1 MNHYQTTHSAHSA
14 HNGKYYHYET
24 GVITGRHR
32 DMKAIIADEAGFDG
46 MGVQTHVGGLDD
58 AWCVINLFDGLHRY
72 IDSVAINGAMDE
84 DHAVSLALGQFAD
97 LEPSYA
103 TVVANDKDGF
113 DGMMWRSTA
122 IHRVLSDDRQNTH
135 YLPIINQKQL
145 LEAQNR
151 TTAETAMWDGVN
163 VVSHGG
169 SVSHLF
175 LDIQKHDTY
184 HELTTPYDLKADLE
198 GASEI
203 AFDAVVTT
211 YNRLDTFKDRLFA
224 AMAKIP
230 QDNLKISNVTQGKMV
245 KRLGAAQLPI
255 VFELSDG
262 QSMTIWF
269 HNPDATPD
277 KVSGNDTIV
286 SWKWLLNSRDVTAAV
301 SPAQGENLNFGTL
314 AKRMMMLA
322 AKNSKRF
329 AAAQKRKGENQAKL
343 QTAQDAVD
351 SKLAMLADLDAQIE
365 QLQQAID
372 EATRLSINATPT
384 PKEVLVDVDNE
395 VVGADGTPDERLNA
409 KVENPVIHN
418 PQEAVGQDEP
428 DDEPVVLTGDEFGEF
443 DLSNASDIKALR
455 EAAIAHLEAMRDEW
469 VDVPALKIKEQD
481 VKVQLRQRGIEHIRA
496 YSPNPEKLLLLKNI
510 KQLLKTSKYL
520 YTNNN
525 AKTVKKPNVALY
537 HYLIN
542 QFVWQGNKTTCVI
555 VIEKDDKGLL
565 HYDVVMGKYAQKH
578 FDIVKEKM
586 VGYYTP
592 ENNLGNSQ
600 PSDDNSTAMDS
611 ISQDNNNLDQEKAEL
626 LLATSQGLFGF
637 DGYSTDFDN
646 ESQDDF
652 DGLCDDGSNANQA
665 RPFNGLDMKNAEWV
679 SANKS
684 DLIQHWLND
693 NVNFAPCQ
701 DIILDNLD
709 DDVML
714 DSLKSGYVLN
724 LFIFDKDGNEIK
736 DEPTDNQETT
746 TDNQAGEPQILGA
759 TLEWTEAN
767 FDENLKFDSLEAL
780 QAWFNKTYTKE
791 FFKED
796 GSPYFKNKLTIDFN
810 SDDSVT
816 MRIDVN
822 SRTNDLKGDYNPL
835 KFSLAEWLE
844 ANYQS
849 FSKRGLVK
857 ANQGINTEQTD
868 PNLSYLSDMAN
879 GKIPLSVENMQE
891 HIGKIKEIAIALDGK
906 HDDLLNQAIEVYQQF
921 ALSVKVQ

>member
-1 MNHYQTTHSAHSA
+1 MNHYQTTHAAHSA

-32 DMKAIIADEAGFDG
+32 DMKAVIADEAGFDG

-58 AWCVINLFDGLHRY
+58 AWCVINLFDDLHRY

-418 PQEAVGQDEP
+418 PQEAAGQDEP

-443 DLSNASDIKALR
+443 DLTSDEGKKQARSKAVEVLSELKKSKSSVFCKALN
-455 EAAIAHLEAMRDEW
+455 ANVFFDTKGIKKMQSFSADPIKLQALFAIKDLIKQSRLVARDKPSYDANER
-469 VDVPALKIKEQD
+469 K
-481 VKVQLRQRGIEHIRA
+481 RGIV
-496 YSPNPEKLLLLKNI
+496 YSV
-510 KQLLKTSKYL
+510 LKTPLAVDGNEYGARLVVRKIDDENYQYDLQIKDS
-520 YTNNN
+520 
-525 AKTVKKPNVALY
+525 ANV
-537 HYLIN
+537 I
-542 QFVWQGNKTTCVI
+542 
-555 VIEKDDKGLL
+555 
-565 HYDVVMGKYAQKH
+565 
-578 FDIVKEKM
+578 FD
-586 VGYYTP
+586 
-592 ENNLGNSQ
+592 
-600 PSDDNSTAMDS
+600 
-611 ISQDNNNLDQEKAEL
+611 
-626 LLATSQGLFGF
+626 
-637 DGYSTDFDN
+637 
-646 ESQDDF
+646 
-652 DGLCDDGSNANQA
+652 
-665 RPFNGLDMKNAEWV
+665 GLDMKNAEWV

-709 DDVML
+709 DDTML

-724 LFIFDKDGNEIK
+724 LFIFDENGNEIK

-759 TLEWTEAN
+759 TLEWTEAS

-780 QAWFNKTYTKE
+780 QAWFNKTYTKQ
-791 FFKED
+791 FFEED
-796 GSPYFKNKLTIDFN
+796 SSTYFKNKLTIDFN

-822 SRTNDLKGDYNPL
+822 GRTNDLKGDYNPL

-857 ANQGINTEQTD
+857 ATQGINTEQTD
-868 PNLSYLSDMAN
+868 PNLAYLTDMAN
-879 GKIPLSVENMQE
+879 GKIELTVQNMQE
-891 HIGKIKEIAIALDGK
+891 HISKLKQIAIALDGK

>member
-1 MNHYQTTHSAHSA
+1 MNHYQTTHAAHTA
-14 HNGKYYHYET
+14 HNGKYHRYEL
-24 GVITGRHR
+24 GIIAGRHR
-32 DMKAIIADEAGFDG
+32 DMKAVIADEAGFDG
-46 MGVQTHVGGLDD
+46 MGVQTYVGGLDD
-58 AWCVINLFDGLHRY
+58 AWCVINLFDSLNRY
-72 IDSVAINGAMDE
+72 IDSVAINGAMDA

-103 TVVANDKDGF
+103 TVVANDKYGF
-113 DGMMWRSTA
+113 DGMMWHSTA
-122 IHRVLSDDRQNTH
+122 IHRVLSDDRQNAH

-151 TTAETAMWDGVN
+151 TTAEVAMWDGVN

-175 LDIQKHDTY
+175 LDIQKHDAY

-198 GASEI
+198 GVSEI

-211 YNRLDTFKDRLFA
+211 YNRLDAFKDRLFA

-269 HNPDATPD
+269 HNPDATPQ

-301 SPAQGENLNFGTL
+301 SPAQGENLNFATL
-314 AKRMMMLA
+314 ARRMMVLA

-343 QTAQDAVD
+343 QSAQDEVNA
-351 SKLAMLADLDAQIE
+351 KLERVAELDAQI
-365 QLQQAID
+365 QSLQQAID

-395 VVGADGTPDERLNA
+395 VIGATGTPDERLNA
-409 KVENPVIHN
+409 KVENPMIHN
-418 PQEAVGQDEP
+418 PQETAGQDEP
-428 DDEPVVLTGDEFGEF
+428 DDEPVVLTGKEFGEF
-443 DLSNASDIKALR
+443 DLTSEEGVKALR
-455 EAAIAHLEAMRDEW
+455 ENAVNYLNKLAKTGE
-469 VDVPALKIKEQD
+469 VVYCPALKAD
-481 VKVQLRQRGIEHIRA
+481 VKFGRKNNRKFGSLG
-496 YSPNPEKLLLLKNI
+496 SNPIKLFMASQIKSIIAGGKIFKPSQERYDDTPQKN
-510 KQLLKTSKYL
+510 KMT
-520 YTNNN
+520 
-525 AKTVKKPNVALY
+525 Y
-537 HYLIN
+537 HYLKTA
-542 QFVWQGNKTTCVI
+542 VMYQGQEYGARI
-555 VIEKDDKGLL
+555 VVRQDGNGNY
-565 HYDVVMGKYAQKH
+565 HYDLQV
-578 FDIVKEKM
+578 
-586 VGYYTP
+586 
-592 ENNLGNSQ
+592 NNGGV
-600 PSDDNSTAMDS
+600 DAIMDS
-611 ISQDNNNLDQEKAEL
+611 LNPDNEKAEL

-637 DGYSTDFDN
+637 DEHSTGFN
-646 ESQDDF
+646 NRSQDGF
-652 DGLCDDGSNANQA
+652 D
-665 RPFNGLDMKNAEWV
+665 GLDMKNAEWV

-693 NVNFAPCQ
+693 NVNFAPCK

-736 DEPTDNQETT
+736 DEPTDNQEAT

-822 SRTNDLKGDYNPL
+822 GRTNDLKGDYNPL

-868 PNLSYLSDMAN
+868 PNLSYLTDMAN
-879 GKIPLSVENMQE
+879 GNIELTVQNMQE
-891 HIGKIKEIAIALDGK
+891 HILKLKEIAIALDGK